1 MFINLFIIVNNLLFC
16 IISRSD
22 AKCKRQKFS
31 RQAKPVF
38 NGPAWVI
45 SHAPALCK
53 KKENHIDVEHIYAI
67 LRKKFGIC
75 LVVLSKTSHPQT
87 NIGVKPCCLSEM
99 PKVCIP
105 SNHVLCWEYKIRLM
119 HAERV
124 GFLQKRWSRKNPVIF
139 L

>member
-1 MFINLFIIVNNLLFC
+1 MRPLFV
-16 IISRSD
+16 
-22 AKCKRQKFS
+22 
-31 RQAKPVF
+31 
-38 NGPAWVI
+38 
-45 SHAPALCK
+45 K
-53 KKENHIDVEHIYAI
+53 KVNHIDVFHIYVI

-105 SNHVLCWEYKIRLM
+105 SNHVLCLEYKIRLM

-124 GFLQKRWSRKNPVIF
+124 GFLQKRWSRKTPVIF
-139 L
+139 FVDILCRENRRLPDSFVEVTKQTNVFFVIFSQKAL